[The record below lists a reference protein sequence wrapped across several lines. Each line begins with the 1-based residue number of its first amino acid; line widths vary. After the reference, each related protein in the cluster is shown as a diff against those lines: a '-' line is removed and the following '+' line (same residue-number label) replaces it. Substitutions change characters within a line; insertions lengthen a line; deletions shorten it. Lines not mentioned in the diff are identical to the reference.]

1 MFATEAVLSPL
12 GTISNTHY
20 SPRHYTYHRTRSVAE
35 LCVLFQP
42 LMMVRVRGWW
52 LVVELWVVDLLLA
65 GGRRVRARFVRSNS
79 ISNNPTLL
87 VRTHLRDICEF
98 FVENECSTE
107 HVT

>member
-1 MFATEAVLSPL
+1 MS
-12 GTISNTHY
+12 ISGHVW
-20 SPRHYTYHRTRSVAE
+20 SR
-35 LCVLFQP
+35 F
-42 LMMVRVRGWW
+42 VRI
-52 LVVELWVVDLLLA
+52 DLLLA

-107 HVT
+107 HVALYNHTFYLHLFHSAQDFRELSSMREVAAYLIELPSQLF